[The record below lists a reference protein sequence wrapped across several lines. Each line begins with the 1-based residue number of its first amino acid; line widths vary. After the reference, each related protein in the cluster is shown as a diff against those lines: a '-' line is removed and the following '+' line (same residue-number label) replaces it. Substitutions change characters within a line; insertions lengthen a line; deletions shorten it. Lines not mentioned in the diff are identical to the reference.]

1 MIKLVIITYVYPP
14 PPNFFSFW
22 EKKTCMCIFC
32 ISQHLI
38 PSLIWSWSPFDQS
51 SSHYYPIWSVYT
63 WNNEVLQIKGA
74 RNLLCFGFFFS
85 LSPRAFIL
93 VFLLFFFGLEC
104 EDWRVCVNW
113 VFCKE
118 TTLYECMAWHFGV
131 CNLID
136 VSKWIYNKHRR
147 MTTKWEKRP
156 ELSSPLFALLDS
168 SICLFVLCIVFVCIV
183 GYMHAWI
190 MDNLCS

>member
-1 MIKLVIITYVYPP
+1 MSTPP
-14 PPNFFSFW
+14 PPQFFFFLG
-22 EKKTCMCIFC
+22 KKTCMCIFC

-93 VFLLFFFGLEC
+93 VFLLFFLDWSVKTEECVSIGFFVKRPPCMSAWHGTLEC
-104 EDWRVCVNW
+104 VIWLMYLSEFIINTGGWQQNEKKGQNCLPLSLLFWILLFVC
-113 VFCKE
+113 
-118 TTLYECMAWHFGV
+118 LYCV
-131 CNLID
+131 L
-136 VSKWIYNKHRR
+136 
-147 MTTKWEKRP
+147 
-156 ELSSPLFALLDS
+156 
-168 SICLFVLCIVFVCIV
+168 CLFV
-183 GYMHAWI
+183 
-190 MDNLCS
+190 